1 MFQKKKTKNFKT
13 LEEREQEETMIYL
26 ASDLHIIKYD
36 KGGYTYFN
44 KEAIDRVH
52 EWPELTEQDQLIYL
66 GDLMDS
72 EVDPYNNSYEI
83 FVWNIIR
90 NKIKK
95 GRNIFIRGNN
105 DTLQD
110 SFYHDLGFEKIA
122 FSTICNIRSRKILL
136 SHTSVNL
143 TGYEEMI
150 DYNIHGHIH
159 RPNTDPDIIPYYHY
173 CKRNI
178 NLCTKELRQYELT
191 PISEINLVIES
202 TRNIVYDDTNK
213 EKPGMS
219 QFIQNQVYSYLN
231 NKRV

>member
-1 MFQKKKTKNFKT
+1 
-13 LEEREQEETMIYL
+13 MIYL
-26 ASDLHIIKYD
+26 ASDLHLIKYD

-44 KEAIDRVH
+44 KEALDRVH
-52 EWPELTEQDQLIYL
+52 KWPELTEQDQLIYL

-72 EVDPYNNSYEI
+72 EVDPYNNSYET
-83 FVWNIIR
+83 FAWNIIR
-90 NKIKK
+90 SKIKK

-110 SFYHDLGFEKIA
+110 EFYHALGFEEVTFA
-122 FSTICNIRSRKILL
+122 TICDIKSKKILL

-143 TGYEEMI
+143 TGYEEI
-150 DYNIHGHIH
+150 VDYNIHGHIH
-159 RPNTDPDIIPYYHY
+159 RPNTDPDVIPYYHY
-173 CKRNI
+173 CKHNI
-178 NLCTKELRQYELT
+178 NLCTKSLRQYGLT
-191 PISEINLVIES
+191 PISFMNLVIES
-202 TRNIVYDDTNK
+202 TRNIVYDDTYR